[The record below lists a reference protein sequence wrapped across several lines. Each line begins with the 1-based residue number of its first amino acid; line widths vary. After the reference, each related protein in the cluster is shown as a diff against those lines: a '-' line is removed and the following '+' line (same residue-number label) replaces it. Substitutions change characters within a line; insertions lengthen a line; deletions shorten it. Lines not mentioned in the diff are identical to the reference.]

1 MLAIRFEKS
10 FLNGYKVLTKKHYNT
25 AKVDKIIKILQNQE
39 AIPGKYKNHSLKGN
53 LQGLQELHIE
63 NDLLLIYR
71 VIDNQILL
79 LIRIG
84 THNDLLK

>member
-1 MLAIRFEKS
+1 MVIK
-10 FLNGYKVLTKKHYNT
+10 YWQKKHCNI
-25 AKVDKIIKILQNQE
+25 AKIDKIIKILQNQE
-39 AIPGKYKNHSLKGN
+39 AIPGKYKNYSLKGN

-71 VIDNQILL
+71 IIDNQILL

>member
-1 MLAIRFEKS
+1 MLVLQKENA
-10 FLNGYKVLTKKHYNT
+10 FLKDIKVLNKKHYNFD
-25 AKVDKIIKILQNQE
+25 KFIKIIKILQNQE
-39 AIPGKYKNHSLKGN
+39 PIPGKYKNHSLKGN

-84 THNDLLK
+84 TRNDLLK